1 MKKLSILLVLICAVC
16 LLGGCASVDY
26 QLIINANGVIT
37 ERLYLPLNKQF
48 FIDAGASELQFN
60 ELRQELLLRAR
71 AESNSEIIAF
81 ENKVNEDAS
90 IEEENKEI
98 LKSSVSAKQ
107 QYNDEYV
114 VIEMNFLNS
123 SVRNYFY
130 NIDESNSSSNVKEEK
145 GFLTTKTITT
155 GKTKFAST
163 VSGKPITQYYREV
176 FETLVLKYMPLEVYN
191 QLPEASYT
199 YTYVTPVSRLKSDA
213 DKIEVQN
220 GYYMHTWNIDE
231 NQTEKTI
238 SLYITSARTE
248 IWYALILGISLL
260 ACGTMFL
267 IYFIKNKKNKQK
279 TV

>member
-1 MKKLSILLVLICAVC
+1 M
-16 LLGGCASVDY
+16 
-26 QLIINANGVIT
+26 
-37 ERLYLPLNKQF
+37 
-48 FIDAGASELQFN
+48 
-60 ELRQELLLRAR
+60 
-71 AESNSEIIAF
+71 
-81 ENKVNEDAS
+81 
-90 IEEENKEI
+90 
-98 LKSSVSAKQ
+98 
-107 QYNDEYV
+107 
-114 VIEMNFLNS
+114 
-123 SVRNYFY
+123 
-130 NIDESNSSSNVKEEK
+130 
-145 GFLTTKTITT
+145 
-155 GKTKFAST
+155 
-163 VSGKPITQYYREV
+163 

-231 NQTEKTI
+231 NQTEKII